1 LLLDTRA
8 GRQTIATGDVSLR
21 LVDGAA

>member
-1 LLLDTRA
+1 LLLDTPT

-21 LVDGAA
+21 LADGAA